1 MEKRFNDEWE
11 IIGAVKIS
19 DGNEDEYPF
28 EIVIAHCPQ
37 NKCTPYVTWECSNGN
52 NYYWGHYCTTKKG
65 AMKDFTERILNN
77 ENYF

>member
-28 EIVIAHCPQ
+28 EIVIAYSKE
-37 NKCTPYVTWECSNGN
+37 NKCTPYVTWEYSNGR
-52 NYYWGHYCTTKKG
+52 YYWGHYCTTKSG
-65 AMKDFTERILNN
+65 AMKDFTKRILEH